1 MAINRSKTKR
11 TNNLIYFIMK
21 HSKISRIL
29 IATCFCVVAGLNT
42 ISAQNG
48 NPHSLTGEA
57 KFNNVVLNWQAPATD
72 ITLQWHDGEDYNGTD
87 GVLSNPQGSVVYYVA
102 NKFTKED
109 LKNSVGEVIDSMS
122 FFEYRPAYKVTALI
136 YENGTPVV
144 EQNVDLSNFTKNTV
158 RKFALSS
165 PYTIPAE
172 KELMF
177 VIKYEYGSNQDF
189 MAICDKSPT
198 PGKGNLYSYDGKTWN
213 NDGPGDYLVTAYIK
227 NNTAADATPDGYNV
241 YRDGVKV
248 NEAPISDTSV
258 MLNGEATGTH
268 QYYVTAVYGA
278 TENQSKPISLSCT
291 SVTDFVPSVSTIMA
305 SKEDLNGTIEWTA
318 PLSCSNEITWSS
330 KEYGNTIGGTGSS
343 PKVWIKQEFDAND
356 MIAYPNH
363 KITAINSFINGPIT
377 GITLFVIKNGV
388 IDYHQPIEAAALE
401 GLVNNSWNKF
411 TLTTPY
417 KFEVG
422 NQYSFGIYYTHAKGE
437 KPIAVDNSTC
447 IDIKGN
453 SFSTSSPKSAGF
465 EKTTPSWKTLASG
478 NIPGNFMLTAD
489 IEADGEV
496 APASE
501 ITGYDIYRD
510 GNLIASDVK
519 ELKYTDTVTDL
530 GTYLYG
536 VVSKGKDGKVSPVK
550 EISITYTLPA
560 TYEAPVILSN
570 SYENNELSI
579 SYTADAYELKHYG
592 TPAYLA
598 GFEEEMPDLLYGA
611 KFTKEELADYVGY
624 EFNSLKFAIG
634 SGITTFNLEVYESGN
649 TTPIY
654 SEKMEGIEAGYLYT
668 TSPSSKIVI
677 PENKDLYLVYKATL
691 PAGASGI
698 ILDEGPARENG
709 AVVSLSGG
717 ANWLKLGTIS
727 PDLKDYNIV
736 ISAIAVPASDD
747 AKGAAKAKQ
756 VVLGNNTE
764 KLAAMPKRIISK
776 VNAAADSSSDEF
788 GIEAALKT
796 VKKAAKKAA
805 DTSKVLSYR
814 VYCNNEIVYEGA
826 ATTYTETISD
836 YGVFNYH
843 VTAIF
848 EKGWES
854 PASRT
859 ITVENEIKQ
868 AAPAPFDLVGYE
880 KDEKFNLAW
889 KSVSE
894 APVLKVHNGDIDW
907 VNGCGMTHSSGTSSG
922 YQTILI
928 PAADVADKAGME
940 ISHIR
945 FGLLDPNVYTASVIV
960 MKNENVV
967 YEQAVDVA
975 TLVKGWNEVR
985 LNTPVTIEAGQDL
998 YVGYHLSYKSG
1009 LHPLAGDKGP
1019 AVPGYGD
1026 LISSSGSNGYW
1037 YSMKN
1042 KYKLDFNWVI
1052 EAVLKTPNTSA
1063 RKAPMRAD
1071 DAVTYNVY
1079 CDGVAVA
1086 TGLTT
1091 TSYVAEKGAYG
1102 DYTVTAVTA
1111 GVESAESNVVSYVVS
1126 VGIDSVEGDNA
1137 AENTAVYSIDGQL
1150 VNKSGKVNALKKGL
1164 YIVNG
1169 KKYVVK

>member
-1 MAINRSKTKR
+1 MNYLK
-11 TNNLIYFIMK
+11 F
-21 HSKISRIL
+21 SRIL
-29 IATCFCVVAGLNT
+29 IATCFCMIAGQNAVK
-42 ISAQNG
+42 AQNG
-48 NPHSLTGEA
+48 NPHTLVGDVT
-57 KFNNVVLNWQAPATD
+57 FNNVVLSWKAPATD

-87 GVLSNPQGSVVYYVA
+87 GVLADPQGSVVYYVA

-109 LKNSVGEVIDSMS
+109 LKNYVGEVIDSMS

-136 YENGTPVV
+136 YENGEPVV

-165 PYTIPAE
+165 PYTIQAE

-189 MAICDKSPT
+189 MAICDRTPT

-227 NNTAADATPDGYNV
+227 NNTAADATPEGYNV

-248 NEAPISDTSV
+248 NEAPVSETTAT
-258 MLNGEATGTH
+258 LNGETTGTH
-268 QYYVTAVYGA
+268 QYYVAAVYGT
-278 TENQSKPISLSCT
+278 TEKQSKPVSLYCAL
-291 SVTDFVPSVSTIMA
+291 VTDFVPPVSSIKA

-318 PLSCSNEITWSS
+318 PLSRSNEITWSN
-330 KEYGNTIGGTGSS
+330 KEYSTTIGGTSSS

-401 GLVNNSWNKF
+401 SIVNNSWNKF

-417 KFEVG
+417 KFEAG
-422 NQYSFGIYYTHAKGE
+422 NKYSFGIYYTHAKGE
-437 KPIAVDNSTC
+437 KPIAVDNSAGV
-447 IDIKGN
+447 DVKGN

-496 APASE
+496 APAAE

-536 VVSKGKDGKVSPVK
+536 VVSKGKDGKVSPAT

-560 TYEAPVILSN
+560 TYEAPVIISN
-570 SYENNELSI
+570 SYENNELNI
-579 SYTADAYELKHYG
+579 SYTSDAYELKHYG
-592 TPAYLA
+592 TPTYMA
-598 GFEEEMPDLLYGA
+598 GFAEEMPDLLYGA

-668 TSPSSKIVI
+668 TTPSSKIVI
-677 PENKDLYLVYKATL
+677 PADKDLYLVYKATL
-691 PAGASGI
+691 PASASGI
-698 ILDEGPARENG
+698 ILDDGPAQENG

-717 ANWLKLGTIS
+717 VNWLKLGTIS

-736 ISAIAVPASDD
+736 ISAIAIPSSGD
-747 AKGAAKAKQ
+747 AKSAAKAKQ
-756 VVLGNNTE
+756 VVLGNNPE
-764 KLAAMPKRIISK
+764 KLAGMSERIVRK
-776 VNAAADSSSDEF
+776 VNTANASADDEF
-788 GIEAALKT
+788 GIEAAVKLAKKA
-796 VKKAAKKAA
+796 VKKAAGKPKA
-805 DTSKVLSYR
+805 VSYR
-814 VYCNNEIVYEGA
+814 VYCNNEIKYEGTSA
-826 ATTYTETISD
+826 TYTETISE
-836 YGVFNYH
+836 YGVFNYY

-868 AAPAPFDLVGYE
+868 ATPAPFDLVGYE
-880 KDEKFNLAW
+880 QDEKFNLTW

-894 APVLKVHNGDIDW
+894 APVLKVHNGEIDW

-922 YQTILI
+922 YQTMLI
-928 PAADVADKAGME
+928 PAADVADKVGME

-960 MKNENVV
+960 MKNENIV
-967 YEQAVDVA
+967 YEQEVDVA

-1009 LHPLAGDKGP
+1009 LRPMAGDKGP

-1037 YSMKN
+1037 YSLKN
-1042 KYKLDFNWVI
+1042 KYDKNGSLDFNWVI

-1063 RKAPMRAD
+1063 RKAPMRAE

-1079 CDGVAVA
+1079 CDGQAVA

-1137 AENTAVYSIDGQL
+1137 TENTAVYSIDGQL
-1150 VNKSGKVNALKKGL
+1150 VNKSGEVNALKKGL